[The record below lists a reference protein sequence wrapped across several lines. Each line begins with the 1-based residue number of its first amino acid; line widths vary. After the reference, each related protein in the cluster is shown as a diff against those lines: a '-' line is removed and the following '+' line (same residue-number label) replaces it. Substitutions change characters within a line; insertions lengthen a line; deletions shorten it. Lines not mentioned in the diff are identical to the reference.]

1 MIKCWPKGQ
10 HFTLEVETLADKIT
24 KFEDYKRKDNVGD
37 TTDIDIQI
45 EDPMNFFNAQE
56 REEFYQERLKEQER
70 EQAQQR
76 PPMQRPVE
84 QNAQPQYQEPV
95 QPQIQPQP
103 QYSQD
108 DYSQLVD
115 NAWNKDQGF
124 NQNLPGNDGRDYE
137 DDYDPE
143 YDEDYEDGYDE
154 GYDEEDDSEGGFPIE
169 LFVRISSIITGVIIL
184 AFLAIVLKVKVYDR
198 YLAPDPDEEQVT
210 VSELALP
217 SGYTEKNDTVVVTAE
232 MLNLR
237 SVDNSSS
244 KDTIMG
250 TVNKGTELKRV
261 AVNADNS
268 WALVDY
274 NGQRLYASMKY
285 LEVK

>member
-45 EDPMNFFNAQE
+45 EDPMNFFNAEE
-56 REEFYQERLKEQER
+56 REEFYQERQKEQER
-70 EQAQQR
+70 EQAQNR
-76 PPMQRPVE
+76 PPIQE
-84 QNAQPQYQEPV
+84 AAQQYAQPQPQ
-95 QPQIQPQP
+95 QPMQSQP

-108 DYSQLVD
+108 DYSQSVD
-115 NAWNKDQGF
+115 NAWNKD
-124 NQNLPGNDGRDYE
+124 LSGNDGRDYE
-137 DDYDPE
+137 DDYDPD

-154 GYDEEDDSEGGFPIE
+154 GYDEEEDSEGGFPIE

-210 VSELALP
+210 ISELALP

-244 KDTIMG
+244 KDTVMG

-268 WALVDY
+268 WALVEY

>member
-1 MIKCWPKGQ
+1 M
-10 HFTLEVETLADKIT
+10 ADKIT
-24 KFEDYKRKDNVGD
+24 NFEDYKRKDNVGD

-56 REEFYQERLKEQER
+56 REEFYQERQK
-70 EQAQQR
+70 EQAQAQKR
-76 PPMQRPVE
+76 PPV
-84 QNAQPQYQEPV
+84 QEPV
-95 QPQIQPQP
+95 QPQP

-108 DYSQLVD
+108 DYNQLVD
-115 NAWNKDQGF
+115 NAWNKGQNNQQNYPDDNGQG
-124 NQNLPGNDGRDYE
+124 YE
-137 DDYDPE
+137 DEYDPDYDE
-143 YDEDYEDGYDE
+143 NYDD

-169 LFVRISSIITGVIIL
+169 LFVRISSIITGIIIL

-217 SGYTEKNDTVVVTAE
+217 DGYTEKNDTVVVTAE

-237 SVDNSSS
+237 SVDNSGS
-244 KDTIMG
+244 KDTVMG

-268 WALVDY
+268 WALVEY